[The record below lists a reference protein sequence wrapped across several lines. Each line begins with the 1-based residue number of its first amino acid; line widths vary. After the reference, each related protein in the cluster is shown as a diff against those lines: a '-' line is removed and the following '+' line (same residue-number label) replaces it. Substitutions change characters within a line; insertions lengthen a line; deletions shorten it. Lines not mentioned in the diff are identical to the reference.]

1 MARMSKRI
9 SNKIHKAKEE
19 QQPQEKKKYGK
30 DIWLIILIA
39 LNFFL
44 LATSWQILLESPT
57 NFATYFLLEIVLI
70 IMYVSRHANLS
81 ENVSKWLFRGQVF
94 FMAIILILF
103 IYNAGLY
110 FMN

>member
-44 LATSWQILLESPT
+44 LATSWQMLLESPT
-57 NFATYFLLEIVLI
+57 NFATYFLTGNSFNY
-70 IMYVSRHANLS
+70 YVC
-81 ENVSKWLFRGQVF
+81 
-94 FMAIILILF
+94 
-103 IYNAGLY
+103 
-110 FMN
+110 